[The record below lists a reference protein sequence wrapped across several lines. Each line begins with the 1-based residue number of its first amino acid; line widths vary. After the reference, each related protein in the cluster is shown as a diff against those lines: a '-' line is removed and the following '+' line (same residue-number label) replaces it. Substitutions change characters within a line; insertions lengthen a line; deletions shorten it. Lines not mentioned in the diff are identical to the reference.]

1 MPEGAALSDDDAGA
15 EFLGVPYTCSMV
27 GTSAR
32 SFLLIAFG
40 ISWGVAGVGALFGVD
55 TAHPAYTAVAAIC
68 MLGPA
73 IAALV
78 QWRLIDRVSWSTVG
92 LHPARIR
99 WPGLLATVLVGV
111 CIVPLTLAVAHL
123 FGDGSAVEAF
133 GHVEVSGTRF
143 AERVAVIMSEQG
155 LATPGRV
162 AERLAGLP
170 GVGIL
175 LALLAVAV
183 VAAFT
188 INLPF
193 MLGEELGWRGYLF
206 GALRSWPPIRRVSF
220 TGAVWGAWHAPLIAM
235 GHNYPG
241 HPVAGIFQMVLFC
254 VLLAVLFDHAR
265 WRASS
270 VWAPCV
276 LHGIIN
282 GSAGAYLLFAEGG
295 HVLVASP
302 AGIAGC
308 IAIALLATVVFL
320 LDGAYRRAF
329 LHPAAPQT

>member
-1 MPEGAALSDDDAGA
+1 
-15 EFLGVPYTCSMV
+15 MV
-27 GTSAR
+27 GPPVR

-40 ISWGVAGVGALFGVD
+40 ISWGIAGVGALFGVD
-55 TAHPAYTAVAAIC
+55 TAHPAYPAVAAIC

-78 QWRLIDRVSWSTVG
+78 QWRLMERAAWSTVG

-99 WPGLLATVLVGV
+99 WLGLLSTVLVGV
-111 CIVPLTLAVAHL
+111 CIVPLTLAVIHL
-123 FGDGSAVEAF
+123 FGDGLAVGAF
-133 GHVEVSGTRF
+133 GHVEVSGARF
-143 AERVAVIMSEQG
+143 AERVAAIMSEQG
-155 LATPGRV
+155 LAVRGGV
-162 AERLAGLP
+162 VERLAGLP
-170 GVGIL
+170 GAGIL

-241 HPVAGIFQMVLFC
+241 HPVVGILLMVLFC
-254 VLLAVLFDHAR
+254 VLLALLFDHAR
-265 WRASS
+265 WRSGS

-308 IAIALLATVVFL
+308 IAIALLATVVL
-320 LDGAYRRAF
+320 LMDGAYRRAF
-329 LHPAAPQT
+329 LRPTEPDTRTPL